1 MLEEF
6 RTEVQATLAELR
18 TLAHGI
24 YPPLLRDRGLG
35 RRCATPRAR
44 GAAGRGVEVQ
54 LEERP
59 PAEIEAAVY
68 FCCLEAMNNA
78 VKHAGDDASI
88 TLSVRVEGTSLTFD
102 VIDSGVGF
110 EMGHSAAGQGF
121 DNMSDRL
128 GAYGGELDRRV
139 RTRSRH
145 ECSRPGAD
153 RSATHA

>member
-1 MLEEF
+1 MRNACARSALPV
-6 RTEVQATLAELR
+6 EV
-18 TLAHGI
+18 
-24 YPPLLRDRGLG
+24 D
-35 RRCATPRAR
+35 
-44 GAAGRGVEVQ
+44 VQ

-59 PAEIEAAVY
+59 PADIEAAVY
-68 FCCLEAMNNA
+68 FCCLEAVNNA

-128 GAYGGELDRRV
+128 GAYGGELIVESAPGHGTSVRGRV
-139 RTRSRH
+139 
-145 ECSRPGAD
+145 PIGP
-153 RSATHA
+153 THA